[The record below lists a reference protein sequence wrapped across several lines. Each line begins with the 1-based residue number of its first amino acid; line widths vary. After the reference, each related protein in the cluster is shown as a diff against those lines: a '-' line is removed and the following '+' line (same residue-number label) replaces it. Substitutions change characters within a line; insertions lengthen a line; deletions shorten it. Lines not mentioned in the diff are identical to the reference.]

1 VSEHTFVIRFRAVVF
16 VTDVF
21 RAVAVFDNQSNL
33 VGEIVAAAAGSI
45 ALLKKTRW
53 THQQE

>member
-1 VSEHTFVIRFRAVVF
+1 VSERTFVIRFRAVVF

-33 VGEIVAAAAGSI
+33 VGEIVAAAAASI